1 MVENE
6 SVFVEQAEY
15 LDSAMFSSW
24 FVEHPKEA
32 EILRKLK
39 ASGAKLLIGPRGTG
53 KTTLMLKA
61 LDEML
66 FAGNADALPVYV
78 NFKTSLRLE
87 PLYKTTGNA
96 TFWFNQWL
104 FLNSALSIVQSLD
117 KLGFSQNESIFG
129 PMSVDSARRVVDAL
143 QSADIET
150 AAKYLPEP
158 ISNTQFSALVARA
171 LNICERFRVVFLFD
185 DAAHA
190 FSSDQ
195 QRDFF
200 DFFRLIKSSTVS
212 PKAAIYPGV
221 TNFSSAFHVG
231 HDAEEVN
238 IWLDPAD
245 PRYINFMRALVRRR
259 LSESTAN
266 ALTNDDATFQL
277 LALSAFGIPRNMLN
291 MVRKLTTSDEND
303 GESTA
308 TKKTIFPR
316 SAVLGAIAEC
326 AETSQQIF
334 KSLKAK
340 LPTYASFVD
349 QGTLFLRQTVQT
361 VKDYNST
368 TSRGKT
374 VTVAIVEPLASELKT
389 LLSFLEYSG
398 LVRPRGNVSRGVKG
412 TFALFDLHYALLVEA
427 NAVLAQKAFTI
438 SDVAESLA
446 KRDAHAFARTTTE
459 KLLGTTNISAVL
471 PLQLPPCDV
480 CSTPRA
486 VPEAKF
492 CMNCGSPLS
501 LKSTF
506 ETAVQQA
513 IGLLPLTAKRVESIK
528 KQSSLRTVKDILLD
542 KEHKELLK
550 VKMIG
555 PMWATRI
562 SRYAEE
568 FVE

>member
-1 MVENE
+1 MAENE

-61 LDEML
+61 LNEML
-66 FAGNADALPVYV
+66 FAANADALPVYV

-87 PLYKTTGNA
+87 PLYKSTGNA

-104 FLNSALSIVQSLD
+104 FLNSALGIVQSLA
-117 KLGFSQNESIFG
+117 KLNLTYQHSIG
-129 PMSVDSARRVVDAL
+129 TIPIDTARRIVDAL
-143 QSADIET
+143 QSGDIDT
-150 AAKYLPEP
+150 ATKHLSDPVT
-158 ISNTQFSALVARA
+158 NTQFAQFIVESLSICDRA
-171 LNICERFRVVFLFD
+171 RVVFLFD

-238 IWLDPAD
+238 IWLDPSE
-245 PRYINFMRALVRRR
+245 PRYLNFMRSLVRRR
-259 LSESTAN
+259 LSDATAN

-303 GESTA
+303 GENTTSRR
-308 TKKTIFPR
+308 KTFAR
-316 SAVLGAIAEC
+316 TAVLGAIAEC

-349 QGTLFLRQTVQT
+349 QGTLFLRQAVQT
-361 VKDYNST
+361 VKEYNGKT
-368 TSRGKT
+368 ARGKT
-374 VTVAIVEPLASELKT
+374 VTIAIIEPLASELKT

-412 TFALFDLHYALLVEA
+412 TFALFDLHYALLVDA

-438 SDVAESLA
+438 ADVAENLA
-446 KRDAHAFARTTTE
+446 RRDAHAFARTSSE
-459 KLLGTTNISAVL
+459 KLLGTSNIAAVL

-486 VPEAKF
+486 SPEAKF
-492 CMNCGSPLS
+492 CLNCGSPLS

-506 ETAVQQA
+506 ETAVQQG
-513 IGLLPLTAKRVESIK
+513 IGLLPLTARRVESIT
-528 KQSSLRTVKDILLD
+528 KQSSIRTVKDILLD

-555 PMWATRI
+555 PIWATRI

>member
-1 MVENE
+1 MAENE

-15 LDSAMFSSW
+15 LDSAMFSIW
-24 FVEHPKEA
+24 FVEHPKEV

-61 LDEML
+61 LNEMS
-66 FAGNADALPVYV
+66 FAGSAETLPAYV

-87 PLYKTTGNA
+87 PLYKTSGNA

-104 FLNSALSIVQSLD
+104 FLNAAIGLSNSLEN
-117 KLGFSQNESIFG
+117 LGFSSQPKISGLPIEIARKI
-129 PMSVDSARRVVDAL
+129 VDSL
-143 QSADIET
+143 QSGDLDT
-150 AAKYLPEP
+150 AKKYLENPLTITEFN
-158 ISNTQFSALVARA
+158 SYTKEC
-171 LNICERFRVVFLFD
+171 LNICDRIRIVFLFD

-200 DFFRLIKSSTVS
+200 DFFRLIKSPTIS

-231 HDAEEVN
+231 HDAEQVD
-238 IWLDPAD
+238 IWLDPTD
-245 PRYINFMRALVRRR
+245 TRYLNFMRSLVNRR
-259 LSESTAN
+259 LSDSTAT
-266 ALTNDDATFQL
+266 ALTLDEATFQL

-291 MVRKLTTSDEND
+291 MVRKITTSEEAD
-303 GESTA
+303 GNTSS
-308 TKKTIFPR
+308 TKKKTFSR
-316 SAVLGAIAEC
+316 TAVLSAIAEC
-326 AETSQQIF
+326 GDTSQQIF

-340 LPTYASFVD
+340 IPTYSSFVD
-349 QGTLFLRQTVQT
+349 QGMVFLKQAVLSI
-361 VKDYNST
+361 KDYNSKT
-368 TSRGKT
+368 TKAKT
-374 VTVAIVEPLASELKT
+374 VTIALTEPLANELKT

-398 LVRPRGNVSRGVKG
+398 LVRPRGNVSRGIKG

-427 NAVLAQKAFTI
+427 NAVLAQKAFTVA
-438 SDVAESLA
+438 DVADSLS
-446 KRDAHAFARTTTE
+446 KRDAHAFVRTSAE
-459 KLLGTTNISAVL
+459 KLLGTTNVAAIL

-480 CSTPRA
+480 CNTPRA
-486 VPEAKF
+486 SSEAKF
-492 CMNCGSPLS
+492 CLNCGSPLS

-506 ETAVQQA
+506 ETAVQQS
-513 IGLLPLTAKRVESIK
+513 ISLLPLTKGRIESITT
-528 KQSSLRTVKDILLD
+528 QSSIKTVKDVLLD

-555 PMWATRI
+555 PVWATRI

>member
-1 MVENE
+1 MAENE

-15 LDSAMFSSW
+15 LDSNMFSSW

-61 LDEML
+61 MEEMS
-66 FAGNADALPVYV
+66 FATNADCLPVYV

-87 PLYKTTGNA
+87 PLYKTSGNA

-104 FLNSALSIVQSLD
+104 FLNSAIGISNSLE
-117 KLGFSQNESIFG
+117 KLGFINKAPIGEI
-129 PMSVDSARRVVDAL
+129 SVEVAKKITDSL
-143 QSADIET
+143 QSGDIT
-150 AAKYLPEP
+150 SATKYLEIP
-158 ISNTQFSALVARA
+158 ITISQFNSYIEESLY
-171 LNICERFRVVFLFD
+171 ICDRIRVVFLFD

-231 HDAEEVN
+231 HDAEEVD

-245 PRYINFMRALVRRR
+245 QRYLKFMRSLLDRR
-259 LSESTAN
+259 LSDATAS
-266 ALTNDDATFQL
+266 ALTVDEATFHL
-277 LALSAFGIPRNMLN
+277 LALSAFGIPRNLLN
-291 MVRKLTTSDEND
+291 MVRKLTTSEDADNN
-303 GESTA
+303 STS
-308 TKKTIFPR
+308 TRKKAFSK
-316 SAVLGAIAEC
+316 SAVLNAIDEC
-326 AETSQQIF
+326 AQTSQQIF

-340 LPTYASFVD
+340 IPTYSSFVD
-349 QGTLFLRQTVQT
+349 QGTVFLRQAVQT
-361 VKDYNST
+361 IKDYNSAT
-368 TSRGKT
+368 TKGRT
-374 VTVAIVEPLASELKT
+374 VTIALAEPLANEVRT

-427 NAVLAQKAFTI
+427 NAILAQKSFTI
-438 SDVAESLA
+438 QDVADHLLR
-446 KRDAHAFARTTTE
+446 RDAHAFARTSPE
-459 KLLGTTNISAVL
+459 KLLGAPNVAAIL

-486 VPEAKF
+486 SPEAKF
-492 CMNCGSPLS
+492 CLNCGSPLS

-506 ETAVQQA
+506 ETAVQQT
-513 IGLLPLTAKRVESIK
+513 ISMLPLTGKRVTSITA
-528 KQSSLRTVKDILLD
+528 QSSIRTIKDILLD

-555 PMWATRI
+555 PVWATRI

>member
-1 MVENE
+1 MAENE

-24 FVEHPKEA
+24 FVEHPKEV

-61 LDEML
+61 LNEMS
-66 FAGNADALPVYV
+66 FAGGAETLPAYV

-87 PLYKTTGNA
+87 PLYKTSGNA

-104 FLNSALSIVQSLD
+104 FLNAAIGLANSLENLGLS
-117 KLGFSQNESIFG
+117 SQPKINNL
-129 PMSVDSARRVVDAL
+129 P
-143 QSADIET
+143 IET
-150 AAKYLPEP
+150 AKKIVDSLQSGDLDTAKKLLETPVT
-158 ISNTQFSALVARA
+158 ISEFNSYSREC
-171 LNICERFRVVFLFD
+171 LNICDRVRIVFLFD

-200 DFFRLIKSSTVS
+200 DFFRLIKSPSIS

-231 HDAEEVN
+231 HDAEQVD
-238 IWLDPAD
+238 IWLDPTD
-245 PRYINFMRALVRRR
+245 PRYLNFMRSLVNRR
-259 LSESTAN
+259 LSDSTAT
-266 ALTNDDATFQL
+266 ALTLDDATFQL

-291 MVRKLTTSDEND
+291 MVRKITTSEETDNNI
-303 GESTA
+303 SSK
-308 TKKTIFPR
+308 KKTFSR
-316 SAVLGAIAEC
+316 TAVLSAIAEC
-326 AETSQQIF
+326 GDTSQQIF

-340 LPTYASFVD
+340 IPTYSSFVD
-349 QGTLFLRQTVQT
+349 QGLVFLKQAIQTI
-361 VKDYNST
+361 KDYNSKT
-368 TSRGKT
+368 TKAKT
-374 VTVAIVEPLASELKT
+374 VTLALTEPLANELKT

-412 TFALFDLHYALLVEA
+412 TFALFDIHYALLVDS

-438 SDVAESLA
+438 ADVAESLS
-446 KRDAHAFARTTTE
+446 KRDAHAFVRTSAE
-459 KLLGTTNISAVL
+459 KLLGTNDIAEIL
-471 PLQLPPCDV
+471 PLQLPPCEV
-480 CSTPRA
+480 CNTPRA
-486 VPEAKF
+486 SSEAKF
-492 CMNCGSPLS
+492 CLNCGSPLS

-506 ETAVQQA
+506 ETAVQQS
-513 IGLLPLTAKRVESIK
+513 ISLLPLTPGRIKSISS
-528 KQSSLRTVKDILLD
+528 QSSIQTVKDVLLD

-555 PMWATRI
+555 PVWATRI
-562 SRYAEE
+562 FRYAEE

>member
-1 MVENE
+1 MAENE

-15 LDSAMFSSW
+15 LDHAMFSEW
-24 FVEHPKEA
+24 FVEHPKEL

-61 LDEML
+61 MDEML
-66 FAGNADALPVYV
+66 FATQSDVLPVYV

-87 PLYKTTGNA
+87 PLYRSTGNA

-104 FLNSALSIVQSLD
+104 FLNSVIGITQSLA
-117 KLGFSQNESIFG
+117 KLKIPSPQLVGSLLLSNAQRI
-129 PMSVDSARRVVDAL
+129 VDAL
-143 QSADIET
+143 QSGDIDT
-150 AAKYLPEP
+150 ATKTLIDPLT
-158 ISNTQFSALVARA
+158 NTQFSEFISICLIA
-171 LNICERFRVVFLFD
+171 CERVRVVFLFD

-200 DFFRLIKSSTVS
+200 DFFRLIKSPTVS

-245 PRYINFMRALVRRR
+245 PKYLNFMRELVRRR
-259 LSESTAN
+259 LSESVATLLA
-266 ALTNDDATFQL
+266 TDDATFQI
-277 LALSAFGIPRNMLN
+277 LAFSAFGIPRNMLN
-291 MVRKLTTSDEND
+291 MVRELTTTDEVE
-303 GESTA
+303 GSSTP
-308 TKKTIFPR
+308 TRRKTFPR
-316 SAVLGAIAEC
+316 AAVLRSIAMC

-340 LPTYASFVD
+340 LPTYSSFVD
-349 QGTLFLRQTVQT
+349 QGTLFLREAIRTI
-361 VKDYNST
+361 KDYNLK
-368 TSRGKT
+368 TSRGKA
-374 VTVAIVEPLASELKT
+374 VTIAIVEPLASELKT

-398 LVRPRGNVSRGVKG
+398 LVRPRGNVSKGEKG
-412 TFALFDLHYALLVEA
+412 TFALFDIHYALLIEA
-427 NAVLAQKAFTI
+427 NAILAQKATTI
-438 SDVAESLA
+438 SDVAEQLI
-446 KRDAHAFARTTTE
+446 KRDAHAYVRTSAE
-459 KLLGTTNISAVL
+459 KLLKSTNISSVL

-480 CSTPRA
+480 CSTPRSS
-486 VPEAKF
+486 PEAKF

-506 ETAVQQA
+506 ETAVQQSISLLSLTPRRVDSITNQSA
-513 IGLLPLTAKRVESIK
+513 I
-528 KQSSLRTVKDILLD
+528 RTIKDILLD

-555 PMWATRI
+555 PIWATRI

>member
-1 MVENE
+1 MAENE

-61 LDEML
+61 LNEML
-66 FAGNADALPVYV
+66 FAGSADALPVYV

-117 KLGFSQNESIFG
+117 KLGITHDASMFGTISIE
-129 PMSVDSARRVVDAL
+129 SARRVVDAL

-150 AAKYLPEP
+150 AAKFLPEP
-158 ISNTQFSALVARA
+158 IGNSQFSAIVKNA
-171 LNICERFRVVFLFD
+171 LDISERSRVVFLFD

-190 FSSDQ
+190 FSADQ

-200 DFFRLIKSSTVS
+200 DFFRLIKSPTVS

-238 IWLDPAD
+238 IWLDPTE
-245 PRYINFMRALVRRR
+245 PRYINFMRSMVRRR
-259 LSESTAN
+259 LSDSTAN

-291 MVRKLTTSDEND
+291 MVRKLTTSEDSD
-303 GESTA
+303 GESGTL
-308 TKKTIFPR
+308 KKKVFPR
-316 SAVLGAIAEC
+316 TAVLGAIAEC

-349 QGTLFLRQTVQT
+349 QGTLFLRQAVQT
-361 VKDYNST
+361 VKDYNGK
-368 TSRGKT
+368 TSKGKT
-374 VTVAIVEPLASELKT
+374 VSVAIVEPLSSELKT

-398 LVRPRGNVSRGVKG
+398 LVRPRGNVSRGEKG

-446 KRDAHAFARTTTE
+446 KRDAHAFARTTSE
-459 KLLGTTNISAVL
+459 KLLGTANIAAIL
-471 PLQLPPCDV
+471 PLQLPPCEV

-486 VPEAKF
+486 SPEAKF
-492 CMNCGSPLS
+492 CMRCGSPLS

-506 ETAVQQA
+506 ETAVQQS
-513 IGLLPLTAKRVESIK
+513 IGLLPLTSKRVESIE
-528 KQSSLRTVKDILLD
+528 KQSSIKTVKDILLD
-542 KEHKELLK
+542 KDHKELLK

-555 PMWATRI
+555 PIWATRI